1 MNIYQGFNE
10 TNLNNINNKNKDFMD
25 VKALASLQIQDNT
38 HINIYDIAVCIPE
51 ELKVIDTGE
60 VNVRSQYKD
69 R

>member
-1 MNIYQGFNE
+1 
-10 TNLNNINNKNKDFMD
+10 MD